1 MGRNTRL
8 APYGEQTYREQ
19 TVYDD
24 QPVESLDEP
33 ADGPEFLAYG
43 STPSMAKR
51 DYFLP
56 EDIPLFLSNDTEEPK
71 PRRFGS
77 GGERDFHRP
86 AVRSQFIKAG
96 LLAVSAAA
104 IVAALLSVENPLALF
119 ANAKASLI
127 GVQANATPQ
136 SAPEPVVAARAA
148 TAQPAPAANP
158 SSIGLAALPASAQ
171 AAPTRDEIALALK
184 AAHQGPPEIRP
195 PAAAPPLHRRP
206 RYDGW
211 LPTNSRR

>member
-1 MGRNTRL
+1 M
-8 APYGEQTYREQ
+8 
-19 TVYDD
+19 
-24 QPVESLDEP
+24 
-33 ADGPEFLAYG
+33 
-43 STPSMAKR
+43 
-51 DYFLP
+51 
-56 EDIPLFLSNDTEEPK
+56 
-71 PRRFGS
+71 
-77 GGERDFHRP
+77 
-86 AVRSQFIKAG
+86 
-96 LLAVSAAA
+96 
-104 IVAALLSVENPLALF
+104 ENPLALF

-184 AAHQGPPEIRP
+184 AAHQGQPEIRP
-195 PAAAPPLHRRP
+195 PAAPPLHRRR